1 MKNMTNGKLYLTIDK
16 DWFEKNKE
24 KLNKEFAKIYSG
36 TDATELE
43 ESWHFEISHKFTI
56 SYDVDNNTL
65 DTCTDYEGNNKDG
78 FYVSVESKLKDD
90 LTVSIV
96 QATIDDLQGDAFAEI
111 VGVIVKKFNKFK
123 SALESIKGL

>member
-1 MKNMTNGKLYLTIDK
+1 MTIGKLYVTIDK

-24 KLNKEFAKIYSG
+24 KLNERFAAIYSG
-36 TDATELE
+36 TSKEELE
-43 ESWHFEISHKFTI
+43 ESWHFEMPHNFTI
-56 SYDVDNNTL
+56 EYDEKNNTL
-65 DTCTDYEGNNKDG
+65 DTHTDYESNNNDG
-78 FYVSVESKLKDD
+78 FYVSVESELKDD
-90 LTVSIV
+90 LTVAIV